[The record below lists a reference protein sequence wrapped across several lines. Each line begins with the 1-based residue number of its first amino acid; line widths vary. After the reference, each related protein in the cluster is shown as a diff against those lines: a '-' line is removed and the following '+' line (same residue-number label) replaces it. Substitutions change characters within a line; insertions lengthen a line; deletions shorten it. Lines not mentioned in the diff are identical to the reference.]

1 MSVENTPATAAPA
14 KARVRRLP
22 PEFNILVVLI
32 GMALMFE
39 ALGWIFE
46 GQSFLFNILRLR
58 IMILQ
63 VSVIGIIAI
72 GVTQVIITS
81 GIDLSSGSIVGATA
95 MVAASLAQSSDY
107 THAIYPHLTNL
118 PAIVPIIAGIIVG
131 GLGGMINGG
140 LIAWTGIPPFIA
152 TLGTY
157 VSIRGFAKWYTR
169 GNPVSFL
176 TPQFDYIG
184 SGIVPVFIFLICAAI
199 FHVVLG
205 YTRYG
210 KFTYAIGANRQAA
223 RVSGINIKRHLL
235 LVYTIAGLLS
245 GLAGIVTAARAQ
257 SGQSGMGVGYELQ
270 AIAAAVI
277 GGTSLTGGAGRIWG
291 TVFGTLILG
300 VVTSGF
306 TFLNINDYL
315 QEMVL
320 GGIIVGAVI
329 VDQFRQARR
338 AKV

>member
-1 MSVENTPATAAPA
+1 MSLETTPAPAASA
-14 KARVRRLP
+14 KGRVRRLP
-22 PEFNILVVLI
+22 PEVNILIVLI

-46 GQSFLFNILRLR
+46 RQSFLFNILRLR

-72 GVTQVIITS
+72 GVTQVIITG
-81 GIDLSSGSIVGATA
+81 GIDLSSGSIVGASA
-95 MVAASLAQSSDY
+95 MVGASLAQSSDY
-107 THAIYPHLTNL
+107 THAVYPHLTNM
-118 PAIVPIIAGIIVG
+118 PALVPILMGIIVG
-131 GLGGMINGG
+131 GLGGLINGG

-235 LVYTIAGLLS
+235 YVYVIAGLLS

-277 GGTSLTGGAGRIWG
+277 GGTSLTGGVGRIWG
-291 TVFGTLILG
+291 TVFGTIILG

-329 VDQFRQARR
+329 VDQYRQTRR
-338 AKV
+338 ARA